1 MSDAGT
7 RPQFLDDL
15 GHELMR
21 VAAQDRRRGASARSR
36 TRTAVLAVV
45 ATLLLVTAA
54 GAATGTL
61 PLPGSGGPQFVARDA
76 TGSFAPSVIRELAVL
91 ARPRTAEDSMGSAA
105 AFVTGAGSP
114 APGSSLR
121 VVPGEPVVGEEH
133 ATAISLPVWLLPADG
148 GTVSMQVLP
157 EGADGPASA
166 FAADAAMVESGRAR
180 MTVGDDLVG
189 LAPNGVQT
197 ATATLS
203 DGSQVHLRVHD
214 NVYGAHLAGSV
225 TGVSFDR

>member
-7 RPQFLDDL
+7 RPRFLDDL
-15 GHELMR
+15 GHELAR
-21 VAAQDRRRGASARSR
+21 VAARDQRRGARPRSR
-36 TRTAVLAVV
+36 ARTAVLAVV
-45 ATLLLVTAA
+45 ATLLLATVA

-61 PLPGSGGPQFVARDA
+61 PLPGSGGPHFVTRDA
-76 TGSFAPSVIRELAVL
+76 TGSFAPAVVRELAVL
-91 ARPRTAEDSMGSAA
+91 ARPRTAQDSMGSAA

-121 VVPGEPVVGEEH
+121 VVPGGPMPGQEH

-166 FAADAAMVESGRAR
+166 FAADAAMVESRRAR

-189 LAPNGVQT
+189 LAPNGIRSV
-197 ATATLS
+197 TATLS
-203 DGSQVHLRVHD
+203 DGSQVRLQVHD
-214 NVYGAHLAGSV
+214 NVYGARLAGSV
-225 TGVSFDR
+225 SGVSFDR